1 MQTSTLTSTG
11 QVTIPV
17 EVRKRLGLHPGDR
30 VAFITEEDRV
40 RLVRREN
47 RIEAAFGICRPDRSL
62 SVEQMDEV
70 IKARAG
76 Q

>member
-1 MQTSTLTSTG
+1 MQTSMLTSKG

-30 VAFITEEDRV
+30 VAFITEEDTV
-40 RLVRREN
+40 RLVRKEH
-47 RIEAAFGICRPDRSL
+47 RIEAGFGICKPDRSL